1 MITVNER
8 EENKMTYTDCIVE
21 SRYSV
26 KKTTGEMKKVYESKP
41 CERVSVLMASKNGID
56 LICVELNGKPIHYAL
71 YMDGFLL
78 NKFKDI
84 KIAKSMFNDF
94 SAD

>member
-1 MITVNER
+1 
-8 EENKMTYTDCIVE
+8 MTYTECIIE
-21 SRYSV
+21 SGYTTE
-26 KKTTGEMKKVYESKP
+26 KTTGAMKQVYESKP

-56 LICVELNGKPIHYAL
+56 LICIELNNKPVHYEL

-78 NKFKDI
+78 NKFKNV